1 MVPPLAEVPI
11 RPHLTDLLTVVLPT
25 IDLREQPMEVDLQIP
40 LVEVGL
46 PLTIQETPLAGQ
58 VLIPPA
64 LVLQAE

>member
-1 MVPPLAEVPI
+1 
-11 RPHLTDLLTVVLPT
+11 
-25 IDLREQPMEVDLQIP
+25 MEVDLQIP